1 MTKNDLPIIE
11 TFAKIIRK
19 KRAANEKEHIIT
31 VGTEAKMLRL
41 NDKDQ
46 LTKKLVTEWVSS
58 MRILIAKKTD
68 INH

>member
-1 MTKNDLPIIE
+1 
-11 TFAKIIRK
+11 
-19 KRAANEKEHIIT
+19 